1 MIEDNDMTN
10 YVSLQDCCEIING
23 YAFKSEHYVPQGIRI
38 IRIANVQR
46 GYIADESPCF
56 YSSDDPNAS
65 IRYKLF
71 ENDLLISLTGNVGR
85 VGLLPHSLLPAAL
98 NQRVVCLRL
107 RPESPVTKE
116 FIFCCLNREEFEN
129 DCILNSTGVA
139 QKNLSSKW
147 LKAYKIPV
155 PTPLQQ
161 QQICKSISAID
172 KLHNALNRKLSHF
185 DCLVKSRFIEMFES
199 VDIPRMKLPEVVWFQ
214 EGPGVRKQQYTKTG
228 VKLLNVANLHDGI
241 LDTSNTD
248 RYISQ
253 EEADGKYSHF
263 QVDEGDLIIASSG
276 IKVEYFDKKMGFARK
291 EQLPLCMNTSTI
303 RFKPLDESVI
313 NIIYFQ
319 YFLKSEDFKKQLIR
333 QITGSAQLNFGPSH
347 LKRMSVPLPD
357 IELQTQFA
365 VFVTQVDKLRFDVQ
379 QQIEKLETLKKSLM
393 QEYFG

>member
-1 MIEDNDMTN
+1 MDRTELGKITRIRTGKLDANAADDGGMYPFFTCAEKPLAINTAAYDCECVLVAGNGDLNVKYYKGKFNAYQRT
-10 YVSLQDCCEIING
+10 YIVESSDSAQLQVP
-23 YAFKSEHYVPQGIRI
+23 YLYRFLEHYVHNLRSQSIGGVIKYIRLSNLTDALI
-38 IRIANVQR
+38 
-46 GYIADESPCF
+46 P
-56 YSSDDPNAS
+56 
-65 IRYKLF
+65 
-71 ENDLLISLTGNVGR
+71 LL
-85 VGLLPHSLLPAAL
+85 
-98 NQRVVCLRL
+98 
-107 RPESPVTKE
+107 
-116 FIFCCLNREEFEN
+116 
-129 DCILNSTGVA
+129 STA
-139 QKNLSSKW
+139 E
-147 LKAYKIPV
+147 
-155 PTPLQQ
+155 QQ
-161 QQICKSISAID
+161 QVTDCFDKID
-172 KLHNALNRKLSHF
+172 ELVSVCQRALDSL
-185 DCLVKSRFIEMFES
+185 DLLVKSRFIEMFES
-199 VDIPRMKLPEVVWFQ
+199 VDIPRMKLQEVVWFQ

-379 QQIEKLETLKKSLM
+379 QQIEKFETLKKTLM